1 MRLNRPA
8 SERKLDPR
16 ETPLSHQLGKLCAGI
31 AADASHTHAS
41 QSHNSN
47 AAPKHNSN
55 ALHNHNSLYAS
66 HSHGSHSQGSHSH
79 ESNNYHGGNLLH
91 EVSCDVDVNALSNRF
106 PVADIGYSVY
116 FNPGLL

>member
-1 MRLNRPA
+1 MLVGPPRHAQVAAAFLSFLIPPPVNPHLLTQVSMRLNRPA

-31 AADASHTHAS
+31 AADAS
-41 QSHNSN
+41 
-47 AAPKHNSN
+47 
-55 ALHNHNSLYAS
+55 
-66 HSHGSHSQGSHSH
+66 GSHSH
-79 ESNNYHGGNLLH
+79 NGGNLLH
-91 EVSCDVDVNALSNRF
+91 EVSSDDQVNALRERF

>member
-31 AADASHTHAS
+31 AADASS
-41 QSHNSN
+41 G
-47 AAPKHNSN
+47 
-55 ALHNHNSLYAS
+55 
-66 HSHGSHSQGSHSH
+66 HSRS
-79 ESNNYHGGNLLH
+79 GGNLLH
-91 EVSCDVDVNALSNRF
+91 EVSSDAEVEALRNRF
-106 PVADIGYSVY
+106 PVADVGYAVY